1 MGVKS
6 KGFMKMMLNHM
17 KKARYIKTQK
27 TGKGSQFGYI
37 LPEMMKPQA
46 PGVKFPWPMPPTAP
60 SLAQHQA
67 EASPETPQQAA

>member
-6 KGFMKMMLNHM
+6 KSFMKMMLNHM

-37 LPEMMKPQA
+37 LPEMMKPQG
-46 PGVKFPWPMPPTAP
+46 PGVKFPWPVPPTAP
-60 SLAQHQA
+60 SSAQYQA
-67 EASPETPQQAA
+67 EASPETSQQAA

>member
-6 KGFMKMMLNHM
+6 KSFMKMMLNHM

-46 PGVKFPWPMPPTAP
+46 PGVKFPWPVPPTAP
-60 SLAQHQA
+60 APAQHQA
-67 EASPETPQQAA
+67 ETSPQTSQQAA

>member
-6 KGFMKMMLNHM
+6 KSFMKMMLNHM

-37 LPEMMKPQA
+37 LPEMMQPPA
-46 PGVKFPWPMPPTAP
+46 PGVKFPWPVPPTPP
-60 SLAQHQA
+60 SAAQYQA
-67 EASPETPQQAA
+67 EANSETSQQAA